1 MFVSSA
7 RALIQ
12 LILLKL
18 ISELKT
24 FVANGI
30 TFKAKDGHHDDLVS
44 AMLLL
49 VRMSVVLAEW
59 DPAVFETLSVND
71 VPLDD
76 DWEPPLPIFI
86 SGI

>member
-1 MFVSSA
+1 MKLHS
-7 RALIQ
+7 
-12 LILLKL
+12 KPL

-30 TFKAKDGHHDDLVS
+30 TFKAKDGQHDDLVS
-44 AMLLL
+44 ALLLL
-49 VRMSVVLAEW
+49 VRMSVILAEW

-71 VPLDD
+71 IHLEE

-86 SGI
+86 SSI